1 MTVIRDMV
9 GGLSR
14 TPLAAEEDVRPWE
27 KTRWNASTMR
37 PATMTMA
44 AGRHRRSRLATV
56 RYRVG
61 KGTSAASQNASAFGM
76 STRKMADQAVG
87 DIAQDED
94 TAARDR
100 GEDAAARDH
109 ADRHGEIDHDRHGA
123 GGAGTGSGEPAARRA
138 ATRRLALWC
147 SELAGATRRV
157 PDPLEGGEH
166 DQGHDDGPDRVS
178 EYPAGLTLCDRGRC
192 LRRPTC
198 SVHELGSS
206 SR

>member
-109 ADRHGEIDHDRHGA
+109 PDRHGEIDHDRHGA
-123 GGAGTGSGEPAARRA
+123 GGAGTGSGEPATRRA

-147 SELAGATRRV
+147 SELAGRPGGYPTAWKAANTIKATTMARTGCQSIPRALLSV
-157 PDPLEGGEH
+157 IEGGVFV
-166 DQGHDDGPDRVS
+166 DRLARS
-178 EYPAGLTLCDRGRC
+178 T
-192 LRRPTC
+192 
-198 SVHELGSS
+198 S
-206 SR
+206 